1 MDAGD
6 FADGECP
13 QWIRDF
19 QYTYLKQGIKD
30 TDAQRVYMATLAK
43 HYEEEFDKT
52 NHWRNALKVC
62 AFGMECTGT
71 MYMWQKFMEGL
82 LPPLLFTDL
91 SYNNS

>member
-1 MDAGD
+1 MDVGD

-82 LPPLLFTDL
+82 
-91 SYNNS
+91 